1 MTSRWPVALF
11 GELWAKLLA
20 WLKAHLFKVT
30 AGVLL
35 IIAVILALLDRV
47 AAGSLVAALFVVV
60 ALFDFLPQMESFA
73 AFGIKAQ
80 WRKQLNEA
88 SEILEKL
95 KQSTKASAQLGYFL
109 LGWGSPMGGKR
120 GSQKQD
126 VADQI
131 DKALAGLDFDRDTLA
146 TLKRDYLFFARFDL
160 LATFDAIATLN
171 IIANKLSPQ
180 PRIDL
185 LEQPP
190 DIDFRSVCRG
200 RIPKA
205 GLPPDDATVLEKF
218 ADRVADID
226 EECRRTGR
234 VTNEA
239 IKLIDAYRNEDR
251 LMLYRELFGR
261 EPTS

>member
-1 MTSRWPVALF
+1 MT
-11 GELWAKLLA
+11 ELWAKLLA
-20 WLKAHLFKVT
+20 WPHLFKVT

-35 IIAVILALLDRV
+35 VIAVILALLDRV

-88 SEILEKL
+88 TEILEKL
-95 KQSTKASAQLGYFL
+95 KQSAEASAQLGYFL
-109 LGWGSPMGGKR
+109 LGWGSRMGGRTASK
-120 GSQKQD
+120 KQD
-126 VADQI
+126 VADRI
-131 DKALAGLDFDRDTLA
+131 DKALAGLNFDRDTLA
-146 TLKRDYLFFARFDL
+146 TLKHDYLFFARYDLFDR
-160 LATFDAIATLN
+160 FDAIASLN
-171 IIANKLSPQ
+171 IRANKLSPK
-180 PRIDL
+180 PTINL
-185 LEQPP
+185 LEVPP
-190 DIDFRSVCRG
+190 DVDFRSLCYG

-205 GLPPDDATVLEKF
+205 DLPPQDAAILEKF
-218 ADRVADID
+218 ADRVADIN

-234 VTNEA
+234 VTDEA

-251 LMLYRELFGR
+251 LMLYRKLFGR